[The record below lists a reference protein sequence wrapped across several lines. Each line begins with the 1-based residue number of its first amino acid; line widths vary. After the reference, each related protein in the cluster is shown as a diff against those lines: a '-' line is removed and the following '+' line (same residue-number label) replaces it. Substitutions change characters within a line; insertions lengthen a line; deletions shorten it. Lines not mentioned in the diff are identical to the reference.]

1 MVLLWISSIFLMLSL
16 IVLMP
21 FFVSLYLFIFSGKT
35 LPISQYVFV
44 ACLSY
49 ATLVAALFFLYSAAY
64 SGGAVAESLYVYRFF
79 SWSDLGGVAISASF
93 LFDGVALLMCFT
105 VLLVSACVQQ
115 FSVYYMATDKNVHR
129 FFQLLSLFS
138 FCMLLLV
145 ASEDLVQLLFGWEA
159 VGLCS
164 YALINFWFTRLQ
176 ANKAALKAVLVN
188 RIGDFAL
195 MLATGLCFVD
205 FGSTNMYELTLSA
218 ATQLPVFYETPLFV
232 FSNVDFI
239 CFLFFIAV
247 MSKSAQFG
255 LHTWLPDAM
264 EGPTPVS
271 ALIHAATMVTAGVY
285 LLVRLAGLFVLSPAV
300 MLFVCF
306 VGALTAFFG
315 ATTAVAQTDLKK
327 TIAFST
333 CSQLGYM
340 VMSCG
345 VGHFSVA
352 FFHLLT
358 HAFFKALLF
367 LCAGVVIHTLS
378 GEQDTRRMG
387 GLMNLLPVVYVSMS
401 IASFALSGV
410 PYLAGF
416 YSKDLIIGV
425 LWTTNS
431 WVSVFAG
438 ISSVASAVLTSYYSA
453 ATLYYVFITVPRMS
467 LSKALS
473 LHTTPC
479 FNSHAPLVILSFFS
493 VVSGYV
499 LKDALVA
506 PDLSVFPGVFADYV
520 TYDNLSLRA
529 EFAPFWFKGITL
541 IAAFSGFFYFRLAY
555 FWECEFLIATP
566 ESWAVRTYRFFFY
579 RWCLDLI
586 YNYHF
591 VVAKYRLSRLFTYF
605 EIQQSVVDLWGVQLW
620 VKSTGYGA
628 FAYLKSHSGGISV
641 GDYLRLFLV
650 GFSVFVL
657 VWYLAVLLV
666 I

>member
-1 MVLLWISSIFLMLSL
+1 MLSL

-21 FFVSLYLFIFSGKT
+21 LFISIYLFIFVGKT
-35 LPISQYVFV
+35 GPIFQYTFV
-44 ACLSY
+44 AFFFY
-49 ATLVAALFFLYSAAY
+49 IALIFSGLYLYTVAY
-64 SGGAVAESLYVYRFF
+64 SGGAIAESIYVYRFF
-79 SWSDLGGVAISASF
+79 TWSDLGGVDIACSF
-93 LFDGVALLMCFT
+93 LFDGVSLLMCFT

-115 FSVYYMATDKNVHR
+115 FSVYYMSTDKNVHR

-145 ASEDLVQLLFGWEA
+145 SAEDLVQLLFGWEA

-164 YALINFWFTRLQ
+164 YALINFWFTRIQ

-188 RIGDFAL
+188 RVGDFAL

-205 FGSTNMYELTLSA
+205 FGTTNMYDIVLSA
-218 ATQLPVFYETPLFV
+218 TTHAPVFYGFSGV
-232 FSNVDFI
+232 FFTNVDLV

-285 LLVRLAGLFVLSPAV
+285 LMVRLAGLFVLSPAV
-300 MLFVCF
+300 LSFACF
-306 VGALTAFFG
+306 IGALTALFG

-345 VGHFSVA
+345 AGHFSVA

-367 LCAGVVIHTLS
+367 LCAGVIIHTLS

-387 GLMNLLPVVYVSMS
+387 GLVNLLPVVYVSMCL
-401 IASFALSGV
+401 ASFALAGV

-425 LWTTNS
+425 LWSSND
-431 WVSVFAG
+431 WVSAFAG
-438 ISSVASAVLTSYYSA
+438 FSAVVSAFLTSYYSA
-453 ATLYYVFITVPRMS
+453 AVIYYVFITAPRMS
-467 LSKALS
+467 VLRAVS

-479 FNSHAPLVILSFFS
+479 FNSHLPLVVLSLFS
-493 VVSGYV
+493 VVSGFV
-499 LKDALVA
+499 LKDTLAA
-506 PDLSVFPGVFADYV
+506 PDLSVFPGVFSDFVLYPSLA
-520 TYDNLSLRA
+520 LRA
-529 EFAPFWFKGITL
+529 EFAPVWFKCLTIL
-541 IAAFSGFFYFRLAY
+541 AALSGFIYFTAAYLLGGPFLAISPTRH
-555 FWECEFLIATP
+555 F
-566 ESWAVRTYRFFFY
+566 VRIYRFFFY

-586 YNYHF
+586 YNYYF
-591 VVAKYRLSRLFTYF
+591 ITFKYHVSRLFLYF
-605 EIQQSVVDLWGVQLW
+605 EIQQVVVDLWGIELW
-620 VKSTGYGA
+620 VRSTEYGTHM
-628 FAYLKSHSGGISV
+628 YLLPHSGGISPKN
-641 GDYLRLFLV
+641 YLRLFLLS
-650 GFSVFVL
+650 FSVYSF
-657 VWYLAVLLV
+657 VWYLAALSFL
-666 I
+666 

>member
-1 MVLLWISSIFLMLSL
+1 M
-16 IVLMP
+16 
-21 FFVSLYLFIFSGKT
+21 
-35 LPISQYVFV
+35 
-44 ACLSY
+44 
-49 ATLVAALFFLYSAAY
+49 
-64 SGGAVAESLYVYRFF
+64 
-79 SWSDLGGVAISASF
+79 GGVSIGCSF
-93 LFDGVALLMCFT
+93 FFDGVSLLMCFT
-105 VLLVSACVQQ
+105 VLLVSVCVQQ

-145 ASEDLVQLLFGWEA
+145 VSEDLVQLLFGWEA

-164 YALINFWFTRLQ
+164 YALINFWYTRIQ

-205 FGSTNMYELTLSA
+205 FGTTNMYELVLSA
-218 ATQLPVFYETPLFV
+218 ASQLPVFYDFGFVV
-232 FSNVDFI
+232 FSNIDFI
-239 CFLFFIAV
+239 CTLFFIAV

-285 LLVRLAGLFVLSPAV
+285 LLVRLAGLFVLSPLV
-300 MLFVCF
+300 LSFVCF
-306 VGALTAFFG
+306 IGATTALFG

-387 GLMNLLPVVYVSMS
+387 GLMNLLPIVYVAMS
-401 IASFALSGV
+401 IASCALAGV

-416 YSKDLIIGV
+416 YSKDLIIGI
-425 LWTTNS
+425 LWSTNT

-438 ISSVASAVLTSYYSA
+438 ISAVASAVLTSYYSA
-453 ATLYYVFITVPRMS
+453 ATIYNVFITAPRMS
-467 LSKALS
+467 LARAAN

-479 FNSHAPLVILSFFS
+479 FNSHVPLVVLSFFS

-506 PDLSVFPGVFADYV
+506 PDLSVFPGLFSEFV
-520 TYDNLSLRA
+520 TYDNLALRA
-529 EFAPFWFKGITL
+529 EFAPIWFKLITVS
-541 IAAFSGFFYFRLAY
+541 AAFSGFVYLWFAF
-555 FWECEFLIATP
+555 FWEDGDFFVATP
-566 ESWAVRTYRFFFY
+566 SRWAIAVYRFFFY

-586 YNYHF
+586 YNYYI
-591 VVAKYRLSRLFTYF
+591 VSMKYEFSRAFLYL

-620 VKSTGYGA
+620 VRSAEYGT
-628 FAYLKSHSGGISV
+628 FVYLKSHSGGIGV
-641 GDYLRLFLV
+641 KDYLRLFLL
-650 GFSVFVL
+650 SFVMYT
-657 VWYLAVLLV
+657 VTWYVAVLLLV
-666 I
+666 